1 MISYYANI
9 VERYEI
15 LNANGAAS
23 EIQML
28 QQKKLTAAMLANAS
42 PAQQKNMIGEQ
53 LYPRINQIVP
63 KFAGK
68 VTGMLLEAMET
79 AELLNLLEDKG
90 ELEKKTREA
99 VAVLNAH
106 SETE

>member
-1 MISYYANI
+1 MPPAQQQQQ
-9 VERYEI
+9 
-15 LNANGAAS
+15 
-23 EIQML
+23 QMP
-28 QQKKLTAAMLANAS
+28 QQKKLTAAMLAAAS
-42 PAQQKNMIGEQ
+42 PPQQKNMIGEQ

-63 KFAGK
+63 KYAGK

-106 SETE
+106 AESE